1 MNKILCKILSCFI
14 IDKNDRHKFRKIC
27 NKIIN
32 EDGDLILESKNNIKI
47 DQTNLSLKNKKSF
60 NNKILLITHTNFL
73 KNNAGNNAYI
83 FNIAKI
89 LKKLDFTIDFLTMN
103 NFILHDFDNFN
114 VLNKK
119 YNLINNFY
127 LLDKENYTSNNYLY
141 SHNSW
146 VNDQFI
152 EYFQNIISKNKYS
165 YILSNYI
172 EMTDLFRFTK
182 INNKTKIINIMHD
195 CSTMQCF
202 FNDNNYDEIGINFE
216 NEIKLL
222 QYYDDI
228 LCISNDEKYIFE
240 KFYKNKN
247 FYWLPYFNEFKKNNI
262 CNKEIDCLFTGYNNI
277 YNFNSIIWFCEKVY
291 PLINQK
297 INLTICG
304 KVGDMI
310 KEQKPDIYEKMLEN
324 NVKFLGFVENL
335 DELYSK
341 TKIAIVPM
349 FNGTGLKV
357 KTITAMSYG
366 VPIVGTY
373 AAIDGFADKNENPCL
388 ITNNEVEFAKY
399 INILLND
406 KNFYNQK
413 SKEIEIYF
421 KKYFSVDKA
430 KMTIKNIFKRL

>member
-1 MNKILCKILSCFI
+1 MNKIIF
-14 IDKNDRHKFRKIC
+14 
-27 NKIIN
+27 KIISA
-32 EDGDLILESKNNIKI
+32 LIPVKKYRKQFREYYKEKNIQKTISNVLI
-47 DQTNLSLKNKKSF
+47 DEKNLLSKNKKSF
-60 NNKILLITHTNFL
+60 NNNILLITHTNFL

-114 VLNKK
+114 DLNKK

-228 LCISNDEKYIFE
+228 LCISNDEKYVFE
-240 KFYKNKN
+240 KFYKNKS
-247 FYWLPYFNEFKKNNI
+247 FYWLPYFCEFKKFNI
-262 CNKEIDCLFTGYNNI
+262 QNKEIDCLFMGSNNV
-277 YNFNSIIWFCEKVY
+277 YNFNSIIWFFEKVY
-291 PLINQK
+291 SLINQR

-310 KEQKPDIYEKMLEN
+310 KEQKPDIYEKMLKN
-324 NVKFLGFVENL
+324 NVKFLGFIENL

-349 FNGTGLKV
+349 FDGTGLKI

-366 VPIVGTY
+366 LPVVGTY